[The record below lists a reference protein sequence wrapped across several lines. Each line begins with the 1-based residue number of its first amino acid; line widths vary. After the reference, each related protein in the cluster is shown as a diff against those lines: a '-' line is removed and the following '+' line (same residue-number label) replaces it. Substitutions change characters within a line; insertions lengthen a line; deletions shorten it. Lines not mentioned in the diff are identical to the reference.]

1 MATRPSDIYRLPLTA
16 VESHAGPVT
25 TARQRR
31 TLIVYAAV
39 CVVGLLPVLFGAA
52 PGLQAAGLGLWMP
65 GAGFVAVGGWAVLL
79 FPVVLAVF
87 GFSLIAWFWAGMV
100 VAPLTVWLGSAAI
113 AGAMAGD
120 ATWSGAHLFVA
131 LCMAATGFYVRT
143 RAQRNRVRDEQKA
156 ERRRR
161 FLPASLAEVEVRA
174 AAIPDVSTREMT
186 SDQLA
191 SLRYVLDR
199 SLQPVDQFNG
209 FDIIDQFQPAAL
221 RYQLNHMGF
230 ALGLAQGAYTPNFHG
245 YMQDAQRNLIDKYL
259 LRKVWSYWVYE
270 SCWGHFNFTNFD
282 PAARDN
288 IMLTG
293 WLGMHVG
300 QYMLNTGDRRYAEP
314 GSLTFRLNNR
324 TAYVHDYHS
333 VVGSVVDNYLRYEKE
348 FCIYPCEPNW
358 MYPICNHYGMTA
370 LAAHDRLFGT
380 QYVARHLPAWQEKLD
395 TEFTDAS
402 GSIIGLRSQLTG
414 FQFPFPTGEA
424 GYAHFANCFTP
435 ERARRLWAVARK
447 EIEPALTQAAD
458 GKTRIS
464 LPGKGLDAGNYSR
477 GFTATF
483 GALML
488 GAREFGD
495 EEIAAAAQHSLDLDC
510 ELTVDGGVRR
520 YTGGSNLANVNT
532 VMGRLMRVGD
542 FRRSFVEGPSEAT
555 LKGPLLTRVKYP
567 DVLVAR
573 AYSHGDDLELVLHGN
588 GRQNITIERLQ
599 PGRTYAVTGATEAQV
614 RADTSGVARCAVD
627 LNGRTGVTVAPL

>member
-1 MATRPSDIYRLPLTA
+1 MATRPSDIQRLPLTA
-16 VESHAGPVT
+16 VELHAGPVT

-31 TLIVYAAV
+31 TLIVYACV
-39 CVVGLLPVLFGAA
+39 CVVGLIPALIGAST
-52 PGLQAAGLGLWMP
+52 GWQAAGLGLWMP

-79 FPVVLAVF
+79 FPIALALF
-87 GFSLIAWFWAGMV
+87 GVSLIAWFWAGMV
-100 VAPLTVWLGSAAI
+100 IAPLTVWLGAAAI
-113 AGAMAGD
+113 AGAMAGTTNW
-120 ATWSGAHLFVA
+120 AGAHVFVA
-131 LCMAATGFYVRT
+131 LCMAATAFYVRT

-161 FLPASLAEVEVRA
+161 FVPASPAEVEVRA
-174 AAIPDVSTREMT
+174 AAVPDASAREMT

-199 SLQPVDQFNG
+199 SLQPIDQFNG
-209 FDIIDQFQPAAL
+209 FDVIDQFQPAAL

-230 ALGLAQGAYTPNFHG
+230 ALGIAQGAYTPNFHG
-245 YMQDAQRNLIDKYL
+245 YMRDAQRSLIDKYL
-259 LRKVWSYWVYE
+259 LRKVWGYWVYE

-300 QYMLNTGDRRYAEP
+300 QYMLNSGDRRYAEP

-324 TAYVHDYHS
+324 TSYTHDIHS
-333 VVGSVVDNYLRYEKE
+333 VVGSVAENYTRYEKE

-358 MYPICNHYGMTA
+358 MYPFCNHSGRTS
-370 LAAHDRLFGT
+370 LATHDGWCAT
-380 QYVARHLPAWQEKLD
+380 QYVAHYLPAWQEKLD

-414 FQFPFPTGEA
+414 FQFPFSTGEA
-424 GYAHFANCFTP
+424 GYAHFANCFAP

-464 LPGKGLDAGNYSR
+464 IPGKGLDAGNYSR

-488 GAREFGD
+488 
-495 EEIAAAAQHSLDLDC
+495 
-510 ELTVDGGVRR
+510 
-520 YTGGSNLANVNT
+520 
-532 VMGRLMRVGD
+532 
-542 FRRSFVEGPSEAT
+542 
-555 LKGPLLTRVKYP
+555 
-567 DVLVAR
+567 
-573 AYSHGDDLELVLHGN
+573 
-588 GRQNITIERLQ
+588 
-599 PGRTYAVTGATEAQV
+599 
-614 RADTSGVARCAVD
+614 
-627 LNGRTGVTVAPL
+627 